1 MDTIVLKTDALRMTE
16 EEFFNL
22 CQQNRELRME
32 RDKNQ
37 NIFIMSP
44 TSYETSRIN
53 NKLSY
58 QLTLW
63 NEKHKL
69 GEVFESNA
77 GYTLA
82 NKSIRSPDVSW
93 VSKVRHNAL
102 SMKERKRFAH
112 ICPDFVIELKSDS
125 DSLKQLKEKM
135 QEWIENGCKLG
146 WLIDPEERKVY
157 IYHSTSH
164 NSEMN
169 FGEKITGENV
179 LPGFVLD
186 ISFIE
191 EIMKE

>member
-44 TSYETSRIN
+44 TGNLTSAIN
-53 NKLSY
+53 L
-58 QLTLW
+58 QLGIQIDKW
-63 NEKHKL
+63 NQMEKN
-69 GEVFESNA
+69 GIVFDSNA
-77 GYTLA
+77 GFTLD
-82 NKSIRSPDVSW
+82 NKAIRSPDVSW

-102 SMKERKRFAH
+102 PMIERKRFAH

-164 NSEMN
+164 NSEMH
-169 FGEKITGENV
+169 FGEKITGENI

-186 ISFIE
+186 ISFMD

>member
-37 NIFIMSP
+37 NLFILSA

-53 NKLSY
+53 NKLAY

-63 NEKHKL
+63 NEKHLL
-69 GEVFESNA
+69 GEVFGSNA
-77 GYTLA
+77 GYTLS
-82 NKSIRSPDVSW
+82 NKAIRSPDVSW

-102 SMKERKRFAH
+102 PMIERKRFAH

-157 IYHSTSH
+157 IYHSTGD
-164 NSEMN
+164 NSEMH
-169 FGEKITGENV
+169 FDEKITGENT

-186 ISFIE
+186 ISFMD